1 VGAAIAPQ
9 SSTRHPER
17 APPAAPSEHRLPQDT
32 QEALTAVVALVEEL
46 VRQTHPGFN
55 RPVSADAKLDT
66 DLGLDSLARVEL
78 LHRVEDA
85 FRLRLAEQELLAVET
100 PRELLV
106 ALRTASGAP
115 AHDVMSMP
123 VVETGEDALAIGTP
137 QGART
142 LLDMLDWYAAGAPRR
157 RHVLFY
163 RNAEE
168 TEPLDYGSLA
178 ERAREVAA
186 GLIERGVTR
195 QQAVAIML
203 PTSLEFFYTFYGIL
217 LAGGIPVPIYPP
229 ARLSQLEDHL
239 RRQCAILQSAGA
251 VVLVTVPEARLLAGF
266 LRAEV
271 ATLRDIATVP
281 ELRASSMDVS
291 LPTVVPEDIAFIQ
304 YTSGSTG
311 NPKGVS
317 LTHANLLANIRAWG
331 QAVAMSADDIAVS
344 WLPLY
349 HDMGL
354 IGAWMGSLYHGGLLV
369 LMSPLDF
376 LARPER
382 WLQAIHRHRG
392 TITAA
397 PNFAFELCLRRIP
410 EAVLAELD
418 LSSWR
423 LSANGAEPV
432 SPDTMQRFAERF
444 APCGFKAEALAP
456 VYGLA
461 ECTVGLAI
469 PPLNR
474 GVLID
479 RIERAALVDDLRAV
493 PAAADDPTALR
504 YVACGRPIPGH
515 EIRIVD
521 EAGRE
526 VGERMV
532 GRLQFRGP
540 SATSGYY
547 RNPEETRKLFDGDWV
562 ESGDIAYLAAG
573 EIYLTSRAKDVII
586 RGGRNLYPYELE
598 EAIGN
603 LAGVRKGCVAVV
615 GVADAATGTERVVAV
630 VELRDKQSV
639 DSAPLLERI
648 NALGV
653 ELMGAPPDEVV
664 FAPPNTVLKT
674 SSGKIRRAATR
685 DIYLSGTIGQR
696 RAGAR
701 MQIARLALRSAQA
714 SLARGLRRT
723 VAWGYGVRAWT
734 AFALLAPIAW
744 TATVL
749 AGEPQR
755 AWSISRAIA
764 RLFFRVIGVPVSVE
778 GLAHLPA
785 NGTYVLLANHGSYLD
800 GILLVA
806 VLERQHAFI
815 AKREFVDHAV
825 SRLFLSALGSEYVE
839 RFDAARGIEDVRRFT
854 EHARQ
859 GERLAIFPE
868 GTFTRQT
875 GLRPFLMGAFVIAAD
890 AGIPVVPVAI
900 SGAREILRDKTWLPA
915 RGEVHIRIGAPIVP
929 QGTGWQ
935 AAVKLRDDARA
946 AMLALGSEPALDA
959 ASLAEKR
966 RRPNEV

>member
-1 VGAAIAPQ
+1 MSDVPN
-9 SSTRHPER
+9 S
-17 APPAAPSEHRLPQDT
+17 LPQDA
-32 QEALTAVVALVEEL
+32 QAALAAVIALVTDL

-55 RPVSADAKLDT
+55 RSVGPDSRLDA

-85 FRLRLAEQELLAVET
+85 FQLRLEEAQLLAVDT
-100 PRELLV
+100 PRELLL
-106 ALRTASGAP
+106 ALRNASGASTHEIHTIGVDNE
-115 AHDVMSMP
+115 A
-123 VVETGEDALAIGTP
+123 GANDAAIATP
-137 QGART
+137 EHART
-142 LLDMLDWYAAGAPRR
+142 LLEMLDWYATSAPAR

-163 RNAEE
+163 RSSDEI
-168 TEPLDYGSLA
+168 EPLDHASLA
-178 ERAREVAA
+178 QRSREVAA

-229 ARLSQLEDHL
+229 ARLAQLEDHL
-239 RRQCAILQSAGA
+239 RRQCAILDSAQA

-271 ATLRDIATVP
+271 PSLRDIATVP
-281 ELRASSMDVS
+281 ELRASTMDAS
-291 LPTVVPEDIAFIQ
+291 LPSVGPDDIAFIQ

-311 NPKGVS
+311 NPKGVT

-331 QAVAMSADDIAVS
+331 KAVALNADDVAIS

-354 IGAWMGSLYHGGLLV
+354 IGAWMGSLYHGNPLV

-397 PNFAFELCLRRIP
+397 PNFAYELCLRRIP
-410 EAVLAELD
+410 DTVLDELD

-423 LSANGAEPV
+423 FAANGAEPV
-432 SPDTMQRFAERF
+432 SAETMERFAERF
-444 APCGFKAEALAP
+444 ARSKLSPQALAP

-461 ECTVGLAI
+461 ECTVGLAL
-469 PPLNR
+469 PPPGR
-474 GVLID
+474 GVIVDRID
-479 RIERAALVDDLRAV
+479 RKALVDDLKAV
-493 PAAADDPTALR
+493 PAAPDDATALR
-504 YVACGRPIPGH
+504 YVACGRPLPGH

-521 EAGRE
+521 DTGRE
-526 VGERMV
+526 VGERIV

-562 ESGDIAYLAAG
+562 NSGDIAYLAG
-573 EIYLTSRAKDVII
+573 GDVYLTSRAKDVII

-603 LAGVRKGCVAVV
+603 LPGVRKGCVAVV
-615 GVADAATGTERVVAV
+615 GVADGATGTERVVAI
-630 VELRDKQSV
+630 VEMRKDEATDREALR
-639 DSAPLLERI
+639 ERI
-648 NALGV
+648 NALGID
-653 ELMGAPPDEVV
+653 LLGATPDEIVL
-664 FAPPNTVLKT
+664 APPNTVLKT

-685 DIYLSGTIGQR
+685 DVYLSGTIGHR
-696 RAGAR
+696 RPGVKL
-701 MQIARLALRSAQA
+701 QFLRLGLRTAQA
-714 SLARGLRRT
+714 NSGRTIRRIAAWAYGL
-723 VAWGYGVRAWT
+723 RAWT
-734 AFALLAPIAW
+734 AFVLLAPIVW

-749 AGEPQR
+749 AGTPRR
-755 AWSISRAIA
+755 AWKVSRAIA
-764 RLFFRVIGVPVSVE
+764 RVFFRVAGIPLSVE
-778 GLAHLPA
+778 GVEHLPSSGA
-785 NGTYVLLANHGSYLD
+785 YLLLANHGSYLD
-800 GILLVA
+800 GILIVGA
-806 VLERQHAFI
+806 LERQHAFI
-815 AKREFVDHAV
+815 AKREFVNHPV
-825 SRLFLSALGSEYVE
+825 SRRFLSALGSEYVE
-839 RFDAARGIEDVRRFT
+839 RFDAARGVEDVRRFT
-854 EHARQ
+854 DLARR

-890 AGIPVVPVAI
+890 AGIPVVPMTI
-900 SGAREILRDKTWLPA
+900 IGAREILRDKSWLPA
-915 RGEVHIRIGAPIVP
+915 HGRVTIRIGTPIHP
-929 QGTGWQ
+929 QGKGWQ
-935 AAVKLRDDARA
+935 AAVALRDEART
-946 AMLALGSEPALDA
+946 AMLALGSEPSLDA
-959 ASLAEKR
+959 TSLADKR
-966 RRPNEV
+966 RRSNPS

>member
-1 VGAAIAPQ
+1 MTDTVP
-9 SSTRHPER
+9 TLPED
-17 APPAAPSEHRLPQDT
+17 P
-32 QEALTAVVALVEEL
+32 QEALAAVIALVTEL

-55 RPVSADAKLDT
+55 RSVSADSRLDT

-85 FRLRLAEQELLAVET
+85 FRVRLEEAQLLAVDT

-106 ALRTASGAP
+106 ALRSACGASTHEVHTIGI
-115 AHDVMSMP
+115 D
-123 VVETGEDALAIGTP
+123 TDAGPDDRVIATP
-137 QGART
+137 DDART
-142 LLDMLDWYAAGAPRR
+142 LLDMLDWYATGAPRR

-163 RNAEE
+163 RTSDEIE
-168 TEPLDYGSLA
+168 TLDYASLA
-178 ERAREVAA
+178 ERSREVAA

-229 ARLSQLEDHL
+229 ARLTQLEDHL
-239 RRQCAILQSAGA
+239 RRQCTILDSARA

-271 ATLRDIATVP
+271 PTLRDVTTVP
-281 ELRASSMDVS
+281 ELRSSTMDAS

-331 QAVAMSADDIAVS
+331 KAVALNAEDVAVS

-354 IGAWMGSLYHGGLLV
+354 IGAWMGSLYHGNPLV

-397 PNFAFELCLRRIP
+397 PNFAYELCLRRIP
-410 EAVLAELD
+410 DAILDELD

-423 LSANGAEPV
+423 FAANGAEPV
-432 SPDTMQRFAERF
+432 SAETMERFAERF
-444 APCGFKAEALAP
+444 ARSKLAPQALAP

-461 ECTVGLAI
+461 ECTVGLAL
-469 PPLNR
+469 PPPGR
-474 GVLID
+474 GVVVDRID
-479 RIERAALVDDLRAV
+479 RRILVDEQRAV
-493 PAAADDPTALR
+493 PAAPDDPTALR
-504 YVACGRPIPGH
+504 YVACGRPLPGH

-521 EAGRE
+521 DTGRE
-526 VGERMV
+526 VGERIV

-547 RNPEETRKLFDGDWV
+547 RNPEETRKLFDGDWLN
-562 ESGDIAYLAAG
+562 SGDIAYLAAG
-573 EIYLTSRAKDVII
+573 DVYLTSRAKDVII

-598 EAIGN
+598 EAIGD
-603 LAGVRKGCVAVV
+603 LTGVRKGCVAVV
-615 GVADAATGTERVVAV
+615 GVPDGKTGTERVVAI
-630 VELRDKQSV
+630 VEMREGQATDRKTLR
-639 DSAPLLERI
+639 ERI
-648 NALGV
+648 NTLGID
-653 ELMGAPPDEVV
+653 LLGAPPDEIVL
-664 FAPPNTVLKT
+664 APSNTVLKT

-685 DIYLSGTIGQR
+685 DVYLSGTIGQR
-696 RAGAR
+696 RPGVKL
-701 MQIARLALRSAQA
+701 QFLRL
-714 SLARGLRRT
+714 GLRTARSNVGRT
-723 VAWGYGVRAWT
+723 LRRIAAWAHGLRAWT
-734 AFALLAPIAW
+734 AFVPLAPLAW
-744 TATVL
+744 TAAVF
-749 AGEPQR
+749 AGTPHR
-755 AWSISRAIA
+755 AWKVSRAIA
-764 RLFFRVIGVPVSVE
+764 RLFFRLAGIPMSVE
-778 GLAHLPA
+778 GVEHLPA
-785 NGTYVLLANHGSYLD
+785 QGTYLLLANHGSYLD
-800 GILLVA
+800 GILIVGA
-806 VLERQHAFI
+806 LERQHAFI
-815 AKREFVDHAV
+815 AKREFVHHPI

-854 EHARQ
+854 ELARR

-890 AGIPVVPVAI
+890 AGIPVVPMTI
-900 SGAREILRDKTWLPA
+900 SGAREILRDKSWLPA
-915 RGEVHIRIGAPIVP
+915 RGRVAIRIGAPIHP
-929 QGTGWQ
+929 QGAGWQ
-935 AAVKLRDDARA
+935 AAVALRDQARA
-946 AMLALGSEPALDA
+946 AMLALGAEPSLDA
-959 ASLAEKR
+959 SSLADKR
-966 RRPNEV
+966 RSSNAA

>member
-1 VGAAIAPQ
+1 M
-9 SSTRHPER
+9 TD
-17 APPAAPSEHRLPQDT
+17 AAPGLPDNP
-32 QEALTAVVALVEEL
+32 QEALTAVIALITEL
-46 VRQTHPGFN
+46 VRQTHPGFA
-55 RPVSADAKLDT
+55 RSVGPDSRLDT

-85 FRLRLAEQELLAVET
+85 FRVRLEEAQLLAVDT

-106 ALRTASGAP
+106 ALRSASGASIHEIHMIGID
-115 AHDVMSMP
+115 ADIDANADVIATP
-123 VVETGEDALAIGTP
+123 ED
-137 QGART
+137 ART
-142 LLDMLDWYAAGAPRR
+142 LLEMLDWYATGAPQR

-163 RNAEE
+163 RTSEE
-168 TEPLDYGSLA
+168 IEALDYASLA
-178 ERAREVAA
+178 ERSREVAA
-186 GLIERGVTR
+186 GLIERGVSR

-229 ARLSQLEDHL
+229 ARLAQLEDHL
-239 RRQCAILQSAGA
+239 RRQCAILDSAQA

-271 ATLRDIATVP
+271 PTLRDVATVQA
-281 ELRASSMDVS
+281 LRASTMQAS

-311 NPKGVS
+311 NPKGVT

-331 QAVAMSADDIAVS
+331 KAVALNAEDVAVS

-354 IGAWMGSLYHGGLLV
+354 IGAWMGSLYHGNPLI

-397 PNFAFELCLRRIP
+397 PNFAYELCLRRIP
-410 EAVLAELD
+410 DAILDELD

-423 LSANGAEPV
+423 FAANGAEPV
-432 SPDTMQRFAERF
+432 SAETMERFAERF
-444 APCGFKAEALAP
+444 ARCKLAPQALAP

-461 ECTVGLAI
+461 ECTVGLAL
-469 PPLNR
+469 PPPGR
-474 GVLID
+474 GVIVDRID
-479 RIERAALVDDLRAV
+479 RLALVDELKAV
-493 PAAADDPTALR
+493 PASADDSTALR
-504 YVACGRPIPGH
+504 YVACGRPLPGH

-521 EAGRE
+521 DTGRE
-526 VGERMV
+526 VGERIV

-547 RNPEETRKLFDGDWV
+547 RNPEETRKLFEGDWV
-562 ESGDIAYLAAG
+562 NSGDIAYLAG
-573 EIYLTSRAKDVII
+573 GDVYLTSREKDVII

-615 GVADAATGTERVVAV
+615 GVADGTTGTERVVAV
-630 VELRDKQSV
+630 VEMREAQVPDREV
-639 DSAPLLERI
+639 LLERI
-648 NALGV
+648 NALGID
-653 ELMGAPPDEVV
+653 LLGAPPDEIVL
-664 FAPPNTVLKT
+664 APSNTVLKT

-685 DIYLSGTIGQR
+685 DVYLSGTIGQR
-696 RAGAR
+696 RPGVKL
-701 MQIARLALRSAQA
+701 QFLRLGLRTAQA
-714 SLARGLRRT
+714 GVGRTMRRVAAWAYGLR
-723 VAWGYGVRAWT
+723 VWT
-734 AFALLAPIAW
+734 AFVLLAPIAW

-755 AWSISRAIA
+755 AWKTSRAIA
-764 RLFFRVIGVPVSVE
+764 RLFFRLAGVPLSVE
-778 GLAHLPA
+778 GIEHLPA
-785 NGTYVLLANHGSYLD
+785 NGAYLLLANHGSYLD
-800 GILLVA
+800 GILIVGA
-806 VLERQHAFI
+806 LERQHAFI
-815 AKREFVDHAV
+815 AKREFVHHPV

-839 RFDAARGIEDVRRFT
+839 RFDAARGVEDVRRFT
-854 EHARQ
+854 DLARR

-868 GTFTRQT
+868 GTFTRQS

-890 AGIPVVPVAI
+890 AGIPVVPVTL
-900 SGAREILRDKTWLPA
+900 SGAREILRDKSWLPA
-915 RGEVHIRIGAPIVP
+915 RGHVHLRIGPPIHP

-935 AAVKLRDDARA
+935 AAVALRDQARS
-946 AMLALGSEPALDA
+946 AMLALGSEPSLDA
-959 ASLAEKR
+959 TSLADKR
-966 RRPNEV
+966 RRPNGR

>member
-1 VGAAIAPQ
+1 MTGAA
-9 SSTRHPER
+9 SG
-17 APPAAPSEHRLPQDT
+17 LPQDP
-32 QEALTAVVALVEEL
+32 QVALAAVITLVTEL
-46 VRQTHPGFN
+46 VRQTHPG
-55 RPVSADAKLDT
+55 SAARVGPDSRLDA

-85 FRLRLAEQELLAVET
+85 FRVRLEEAQLLAVDT

-106 ALRTASGAP
+106 ALRSASGASTHEVH
-115 AHDVMSMP
+115 AIAI
-123 VVETGEDALAIGTP
+123 DAAVGSDTDAVATP
-137 QGART
+137 DDART
-142 LLDMLDWYAAGAPRR
+142 LLDMLDWHATRAPRR

-163 RNAEE
+163 RSSDE
-168 TEPLDYGSLA
+168 TETLDHASLA
-178 ERAREVAA
+178 ERSREVAA

-217 LAGGIPVPIYPP
+217 LAGAIPVPIYPP
-229 ARLSQLEDHL
+229 ARLTQLEDHL
-239 RRQCAILQSAGA
+239 RRQCAILDSAQA

-271 ATLRDIATVP
+271 PTLRDVATVP
-281 ELRASSMDVS
+281 QLRASGMEAG
-291 LPTVVPEDIAFIQ
+291 LPSVVPEDIAFIQ

-331 QAVAMSADDIAVS
+331 KAVALNADDVAVS

-354 IGAWMGSLYHGGLLV
+354 IGAWMGSLYHGNPLI

-397 PNFAFELCLRRIP
+397 PNFAYELCLRRVP
-410 EAVLAELD
+410 DAVVDELD

-423 LSANGAEPV
+423 FAANGAEPV
-432 SPDTMQRFAERF
+432 SAETMERFAERF
-444 APCGFKAEALAP
+444 ARCGLAPQALAP

-461 ECTVGLAI
+461 ECTVGLAL
-469 PPLNR
+469 PPPGR
-474 GVLID
+474 GVIVD
-479 RIERAALVDDLRAV
+479 RIQRNALVDDLKAV
-493 PAAADDPTALR
+493 PAAADDPSALR
-504 YVACGRPIPGH
+504 YVACGRPLPGH

-521 EAGRE
+521 DTGRE
-526 VGERMV
+526 VGERIV

-547 RNPEETRKLFDGDWV
+547 RNPEETRKLIEDGWV
-562 ESGDIAYLAAG
+562 NSGDIAYLAG
-573 EIYLTSRAKDVII
+573 GDVYLTSRAKDVII

-598 EAIGN
+598 EAIGD
-603 LAGVRKGCVAVV
+603 LPGVRKGCIAVV
-615 GVADAATGTERVVAV
+615 GVPDGATGTERVVAI
-630 VELRDKQSV
+630 VELRDTG
-639 DSAPLLERI
+639 SADRDALHARI

-653 ELMGAPPDEVV
+653 DLLGAPPDEIVL
-664 FAPPNTVLKT
+664 APPNTVLKT

-685 DIYLSGTIGQR
+685 DVYTSGEIGKR
-696 RAGAR
+696 RAGVKL
-701 MQIARLALRSAQA
+701 QFARLGLRSARA
-714 SLARGLRRT
+714 SVGRTLRRIG
-723 VAWGYGVRAWT
+723 AWAHGARAWT
-734 AFALLAPIAW
+734 AFALLAPVAW

-749 AGEPQR
+749 AGAPQR
-755 AWSISRAIA
+755 AWTTSRSIA
-764 RLFFRVIGVPVSVE
+764 RLFFRLAGIPLSVE
-778 GLAHLPA
+778 GVEHLPREGA
-785 NGTYVLLANHGSYLD
+785 YLLLANHGSYLD
-800 GILLVA
+800 GILMVGA
-806 VLERQHAFI
+806 LERQHAFI
-815 AKREFVDHAV
+815 AKREFVHHPI

-839 RFDAARGIEDVRRFT
+839 RFDAARGVEDVRRFT
-854 EHARQ
+854 ELARR

-890 AGIPVVPVAI
+890 AGIPVVPMTI
-900 SGAREILRDKTWLPA
+900 SGAREILRDRSWLPA
-915 RGEVHIRIGAPIVP
+915 RGQVHLRIGTPIHP
-929 QGTGWQ
+929 EGPGWQ
-935 AAVKLRDDARA
+935 AAVALRDRARA
-946 AMLALGSEPALDA
+946 AMLALGSEPSLDG
-959 ASLAEKR
+959 ASLVDKR
-966 RRPNEV
+966 RRPGSP